1 MQKIILKFKKYIRN
15 LLDFRLKIEDIL
27 IFVFLI

>member
-27 IFVFLI
+27 IFVF